1 MSITTTKPNLSPIHP
16 GEILLEDFLNPLQMT
31 TDQLA
36 AELHIPVERIDR
48 IIQGQQNITADIAL
62 RLGRYFGN
70 GAGIWLRLQTQYDL
84 ETTEA
89 QIGDQI
95 KRGTADDLID
105 ELKI

>member
-1 MSITTTKPNLSPIHP
+1 MSPIHP
-16 GEILLEDFLNPLQMT
+16 GEILLEDFLNPLNMT

-36 AELHIPVERIDR
+36 TELHVPVERIGL
-48 IIQGQQNITADIAL
+48 IIQGQESINADIAL

-95 KRGTADDLID
+95 KREIRTVQAS
-105 ELKI
+105 

>member
-1 MSITTTKPNLSPIHP
+1 MSITIAEPNMSPIHP
-16 GEILLEDFLNPLQMT
+16 GEILLEDFLNPLDMT

-36 AELHIPVERIDR
+36 TELHIPVERIDL
-48 IIQGQQNITADIAL
+48 IIQGQESINADIAL

-95 KRGTADDLID
+95 KREIRTVQAS
-105 ELKI
+105 